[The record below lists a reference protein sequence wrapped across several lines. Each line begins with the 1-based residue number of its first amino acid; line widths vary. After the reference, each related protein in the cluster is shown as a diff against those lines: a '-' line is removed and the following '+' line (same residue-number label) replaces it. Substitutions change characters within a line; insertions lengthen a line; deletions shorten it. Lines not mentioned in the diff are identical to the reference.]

1 MTKEEQIKTIEKD
14 WAENPRWEDVRR
26 NYAAEDVVRLR
37 GSVQIEYSLAR
48 MGAERLWK
56 LMKETDY
63 VNALGALSGGQAIQQ
78 VQAGLKAIYCSGWQ
92 VAADANVAGQMYPDQ
107 SLYPANSVPELV
119 KKINNSLQRTDQIY
133 HADNKNGIQWFAPI
147 VADAEAGFGGNLN
160 AFELMKA
167 MIEAG
172 ASGVHFEDQLSSAKK
187 CGHLGGKVLVPTG
200 EAIQKLV
207 AARLAAD
214 VCGVPT
220 VLVARTDA
228 NAANLLTSETDEN
241 DKPFCT
247 GERTV
252 EGFYRVRNGLEQAI
266 SRGLAYAPYADLVWC
281 ETSEPNLEEAR
292 LFAEAIHEKYPN
304 KMLAYNCS
312 PSFNWK
318 KKLDD
323 ETIAKF
329 QNELGKMGYKFQ
341 FITLA
346 GFHSLNFAMFELAK
360 NYQAEQMTA
369 YSRLQEKEFASEI
382 EGYRATKHQSFVGT
396 GYFDAVTQVISGG
409 VSSTTAL
416 AGSTEEEQF
425 DELIPEKE
433 KVETAISA

>member
-14 WAENPRWEDVRR
+14 WAENPRWEGVRR
-26 NYAAEDVVRLR
+26 NYAAEDVVKVR
-37 GSVQIEYSLAR
+37 GSVQIEYTIAR
-48 MGAERLWK
+48 LGAERLWK

-63 VNALGALSGGQAIQQ
+63 VNALGALTGGQAVQQ

-92 VAADANVAGQMYPDQ
+92 VAADSNVAGQMYPDQ

-133 HADNKNGIQWFAPI
+133 TADGKNGIQWFAPI

-200 EAIQKLV
+200 EAIQKLI

-220 VLVARTDA
+220 ILLARTDA
-228 NAANLLTSETDEN
+228 NAANLLTSDVDEN
-241 DKPFCT
+241 DKAFCT
-247 GERTV
+247 GERTI
-252 EGFYRVRNGLEQAI
+252 EGFYRVKNGLDQAI
-266 SRGLAYAPYADLVWC
+266 SRGLAYAPYADLIWC

-292 LFAEAIHEKYPN
+292 IFAEAIHEKYPN

-346 GFHSLNFAMFELAK
+346 GFHSLNFAMFDLAK
-360 NYQAEQMTA
+360 SYQAEQMTA
-369 YSRLQEKEFASEI
+369 YSRLQEQEFASEI
-382 EGYRATKHQSFVGT
+382 DGYRATKHQSFVGT
-396 GYFDAVTQVISGG
+396 GYFDAVTQIISGG
-409 VSSTTAL
+409 ISSTTAL
-416 AGSTEEEQF
+416 SGSTEEEQF
-425 DELIPEKE
+425 DELILEKE
-433 KVETAISA
+433 KIETAISA